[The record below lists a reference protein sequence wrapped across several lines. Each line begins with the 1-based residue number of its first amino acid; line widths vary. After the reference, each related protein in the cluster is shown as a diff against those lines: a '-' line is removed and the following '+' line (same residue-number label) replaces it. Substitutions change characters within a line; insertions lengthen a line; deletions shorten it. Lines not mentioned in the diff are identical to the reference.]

1 MESSLTSILKIN
13 HKLIKN
19 FSPKNVEG
27 RFFINETEHGLDVK
41 IEKDVKDI
49 TDCIFSIK
57 LNFPLISYEINLW
70 SKVEDGYLIN
80 ITRNNENTTIY
91 KQEYNVLTSENI
103 HILNKNFKYV
113 VSFDKVEL
121 VHFINKKLY
130 DLELNT
136 MAIMNIPNVSKIKG
150 ILNKEFTNLCFYSCG
165 NTLFLTIK

>member
-70 SKVEDGYLIN
+70 SKA
-80 ITRNNENTTIY
+80 
-91 KQEYNVLTSENI
+91 SC
-103 HILNKNFKYV
+103 
-113 VSFDKVEL
+113 S
-121 VHFINKKLY
+121 
-130 DLELNT
+130 
-136 MAIMNIPNVSKIKG
+136 
-150 ILNKEFTNLCFYSCG
+150 SCG
-165 NTLFLTIK
+165 KYGINFLK